1 MKIGAP
7 AVERGFLYFIIGC
20 ILLAPL
26 IFLVVR
32 LNIYLHKKH
41 LGETYEP
48 PHIDD
53 SDPTDPRSL
62 AGIRHRIN
70 PPPG

>member
-1 MKIGAP
+1 MD
-7 AVERGFLYFIIGC
+7 RGLLYFIIGC
-20 ILLAPL
+20 IVLTPV
-26 IFLVVR
+26 IFLVFR
-32 LNIYLHKKH
+32 LNIYLHKKRV
-41 LGETYEP
+41 GETHEP